1 MIRSFR
7 NRDFEFADEH
17 EYTLREIVEGLGYDI
32 FDPYNPYPIFDEDY
46 REHLNDSVLTHFW
59 WREIAS
65 ETPAK
70 FIFFLNR
77 KMIEKMP
84 AINVVYQ
91 QLKDGVIDPLAT
103 NQGRGSGEN
112 TNKNIEGST
121 GSTTG
126 TSRQVFSDTPQT
138 FLQNPDG
145 EQYLSNIT
153 KTDSVGSSKGDTE
166 ANGLANYINKTT
178 GIGLPTAQAVAIM
191 CAGDFV
197 NADLLVYKELEPLFL
212 QFFDDMP
219 R

>member
-103 NQGRGSGEN
+103 MQNRGSGEN
-112 TNKNIEGST
+112 TSKSDSENT
-121 GSTTG
+121 GVTTG
-126 TSRQVFSDTPQT
+126 TSRQMFSDTPQT
-138 FLQNPDG
+138 FMNEPDG
-145 EQYLSNIT
+145 EKYLSNLT
-153 KTDSVGSSKGDTE
+153 KTDSQSNTNGTGN
-166 ANGLANYINKTT
+166 ANGLENYINKAT